1 MSSAVET
8 AIDVRPFQVDVP
20 DDALEDLR
28 RRVAATNWP
37 ARESERERERERGR
51 ERPSRMNPRA
61 CRSP

>member
-37 ARESERERERERGR
+37 ARERERERERERDRRG
-51 ERPSRMNPRA
+51 
-61 CRSP
+61 